1 MTKPTPEQ
9 CDNVSLLDDTKGNVS
24 FATWHP
30 QLGGYCSPAIVSFKK
45 DRDSACFEVSNYS
58 NGEYLT
64 DNPQDLHYCAAEQ
77 LIEFGI
83 TILEMQVKHQ
93 QIPAGE
99 FVGELIDCGTMDV
112 MIARLNALRG
122 VT

>member
-9 CDNVSLLDDTKGNVS
+9 CDSNSIIDNGERVS

-30 QLGGYCSPAIVSFKK
+30 QLGGYCSPAIVSFRK
-45 DRDSACFEVSNYS
+45 DRNSACFEVGNYS
-58 NGEYLT
+58 NGEYPT
-64 DNPQDLHYCAAEQ
+64 EDAYMQHYCAAEQ

-99 FVGELIDCGTMDV
+99 FVGELIDCGTIDV
-112 MIARLNALRG
+112 MIARLNALKG